1 MQMGRCDVK
10 VKYIAKCAILALLA
24 WTSLTTWASAS
35 LQCDVSYAGTTYK
48 LNAKPA
54 LDVYTVQPIEIGGR
68 FFFKMILTETD
79 RKLDQVL
86 IYVYLDQKPRPILL
100 QQAKYKGPFSPSL
113 DSTPLTGQ
121 QHLYGGP
128 VERELIYSCSL
139 STSTP

>member
-1 MQMGRCDVK
+1 MPMGRCDVK
-10 VKYIAKCAILALLA
+10 VKHIAKCAIIGLLA

-54 LDVYTVQPIEIGGR
+54 LDVYDVQPIDIGGR
-68 FFFKMILTETD
+68 FFFKMILTEMNH
-79 RKLDQVL
+79 KLDQVL

-100 QQAKYKGPFSPSL
+100 QQSKYKGPFPQDLSL
-113 DSTPLTGQ
+113 FALTGQ

-128 VERELIYSCSL
+128 VERELIYSCWL

>member
-1 MQMGRCDVK
+1 MLNGQCATK
-10 VKYIAKCAILALLA
+10 LKHLSKCAVIAMSV
-24 WTSLTTWASAS
+24 WMGQPTWASSS
-35 LQCDVSYAGTTYK
+35 LQCEVSYAGATYK
-48 LNAKPA
+48 LNAKPT